1 MIKILQKLF
10 FLALLILPTI
20 SFAGNPDRQGESG
33 AGELLMNP
41 WARSSGLN
49 SMNTS
54 SVFGIESMRINIA
67 GLSRISGT
75 ELTFGNAQLFKGTGM
90 TLNALGFATKIG
102 ENGALGISLTA
113 LSFGDIPITLVNQ
126 PEGTGGTFSPS
137 FFNVAVGYSHT
148 YDNKI
153 SVGILFRSINE
164 ALADISASGFSIDA
178 GVQYVSGPRD
188 NFRLG
193 IALNNVG
200 TPMKFGGEGLSFQ
213 APNTDPNVSG
223 TSYQLTYA
231 QRGEKFELP
240 STLNIGVSYDIYFG
254 EINYLRLLTNFTSN
268 AFSRDQ
274 IGVGGEFSFQDIV
287 TFRGSYQLDLGGS
300 TGGQIRSN
308 VYTGLSAGI
317 SIDVP
322 LSRGSS
328 QKIGIDYSYRDTNPF
343 KGTHNLGIR
352 LAF

>member
-1 MIKILQKLF
+1 MIKILQKL
-10 FLALLILPTI
+10 LICAVVVLPNI
-20 SFAGNPDRQGESG
+20 VFAGNPDRQGEAG

-41 WARSSGLN
+41 WARSAALN

-75 ELTFGNAQLFKGTGM
+75 ELNFANTQLFRGTGM
-90 TLNALGFATKIG
+90 SLNALGFATKVG
-102 ENGALGISLTA
+102 ENGAFGLSLNA
-113 LSFGDIPITLVNQ
+113 LSFGDIPITTVNQ

-137 FFNVAVGYSHT
+137 FFNFALGYSHT
-148 YDNKI
+148 YENKI
-153 SVGILFRSINE
+153 SVGVLFRSINE

-178 GVQYVSGPRD
+178 GVQYVSGPKD

-193 IALNNVG
+193 IALNNIG

-213 APNTDPNVSG
+213 GPNVDPSG
-223 TSYQLTYA
+223 SGASYQLTFA
-231 QRGEKFELP
+231 QRAEKFELP
-240 STLNIGVSYDIYFG
+240 STVAIGVSYDFYFG
-254 EINYLRLLTNFTSN
+254 DINFLRVLTNFTSN

-287 TFRGSYQLDLGGS
+287 TLRASYQGDLGDS
-300 TGGQIRSN
+300 TGGQIRGN
-308 VYTGLSAGI
+308 VYTGVAAGI

-322 LSRGSS
+322 LSKGSS
-328 QKIGIDYSYRDTNPF
+328 QKVGIDYSYRDTNPF
-343 KGTHNLGIR
+343 NGTHNLGVRIV
-352 LAF
+352 F